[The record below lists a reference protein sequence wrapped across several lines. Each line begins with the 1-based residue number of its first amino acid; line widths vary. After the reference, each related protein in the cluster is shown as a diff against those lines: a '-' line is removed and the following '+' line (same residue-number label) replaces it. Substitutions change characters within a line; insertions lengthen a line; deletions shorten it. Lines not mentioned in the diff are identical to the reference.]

1 MGVPQGT
8 VLGPIFF
15 LIYTNDLSKNI
26 SCGKTISYAD
36 DTTLIVTGSNIDDVR
51 NNLDTSLKDCVEW
64 FNNNRLVINT
74 SKTNTMVITNNVQ
87 LRNLENNPLV
97 MIDDKYIPR
106 VPELKIL
113 GILIDE
119 SLSWNAHIKYLC
131 SKVNPKIAL
140 LHRLR
145 QFLPQD
151 TLNTL
156 YITLIQ
162 PHFDYCLTVWGKCA
176 KKYINILQ
184 RLQNRAARA
193 VTGNFD
199 YNISPRTLISALN
212 WMNIET
218 RYIYFLGILIYK
230 CINNMAPPC
239 LTNMFQFYTDDRYY
253 HTRAVTHNN
262 MILPPINLSQYKT
275 SIAYNGPKLWNML
288 PVEIKNTETLFNFK
302 KSYKLYIKNKPESW
316 FY

>member
-1 MGVPQGT
+1 MICQ
-8 VLGPIFF
+8 
-15 LIYTNDLSKNI
+15 KI
-26 SCGKTISYAD
+26 SDVVKQSVMQMIP
-36 DTTLIVTGSNIDDVR
+36 LVTGSNIDDVR

-87 LRNLENNPLV
+87 LRNLENSPLV

-184 RLQNRAARA
+184 RLQNRAARS

-239 LTNMFQFYTDDRYY
+239 LTNMFQFYTDDRY

-262 MILPPINLSQYKT
+262 MILPPFNLSQYKT
-275 SIAYNGPKLWNML
+275 SIAYNGPKLWNIL
-288 PVEIKNTETLFNFK
+288 PAEIKNTETLFNFK
-302 KSYKLYIKNKPESW
+302 KSYKLCIKNKPESW
-316 FY
+316 CY

>member
-1 MGVPQGT
+1 M
-8 VLGPIFF
+8 
-15 LIYTNDLSKNI
+15 IYQKNI

-74 SKTNTMVITNNVQ
+74 SITNTMVITNNVQ

-113 GILIDE
+113 CILIDE

-145 QFLPQD
+145 QFLAQD

-156 YITLIQ
+156 YITLKA
-162 PHFDYCLTVWGKCA
+162 CLHYARFLAQSLWTRPPMMFGKSCSILRARSCMQDCA
-176 KKYINILQ
+176 YTLQ
-184 RLQNRAARA
+184 D
-193 VTGNFD
+193 VKV
-199 YNISPRTLISALN
+199 I
-212 WMNIET
+212 
-218 RYIYFLGILIYK
+218 K
-230 CINNMAPPC
+230 CLVI
-239 LTNMFQFYTDDRYY
+239 
-253 HTRAVTHNN
+253 
-262 MILPPINLSQYKT
+262 
-275 SIAYNGPKLWNML
+275 
-288 PVEIKNTETLFNFK
+288 
-302 KSYKLYIKNKPESW
+302 
-316 FY
+316 